1 MVKAYDILISVLKE
15 KLGYVIIDDK
25 QEDFAI
31 NDYIH
36 NSLTFIQFIVSLE
49 ETIGIELSDDFLD
62 NELLS
67 SARGFAE
74 KLDFFM
80 LSQQNDSIVAAK

>member
-1 MVKAYDILISVLKE
+1 MAKAYDILISVLKE

-31 NDYIH
+31 NDYIP

-49 ETIGIELSDDFLD
+49 ETIGIELPDDFLD

-80 LSQQNDSIVAAK
+80 LSQQNDSIVAT